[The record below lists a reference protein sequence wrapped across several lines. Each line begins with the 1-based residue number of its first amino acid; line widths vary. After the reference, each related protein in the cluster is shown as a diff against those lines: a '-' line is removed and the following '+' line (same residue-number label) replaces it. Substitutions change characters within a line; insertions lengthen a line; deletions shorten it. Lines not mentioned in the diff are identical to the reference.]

1 MDLRPI
7 TDPLRSFIYV
17 VGGWTCVA
25 LAVVGA
31 LLPGIPATPFLLLA
45 SWCFYRGSPR
55 IHAWLHRSRQFG
67 PMLDD
72 WGHYHGIRRS
82 LKRRAIVAVAAVVL
96 TSLLLN
102 SLPWWMRYGVL
113 AAVAVGLYTIWS
125 VPTLPDDAPRAPR
138 MTAP

>member
-1 MDLRPI
+1 
-7 TDPLRSFIYV
+7 
-17 VGGWTCVA
+17 
-25 LAVVGA
+25 
-31 LLPGIPATPFLLLA
+31 
-45 SWCFYRGSPR
+45 
-55 IHAWLHRSRQFG
+55 
-67 PMLDD
+67 MLDD